1 MTLLDS
7 VEKNPIAITMLNV
20 STYAQYQLS
29 CALGSSI
36 YHWVKGFEKDLPNPL
51 VGFALVISSLLSVS
65 CV

>member
-1 MTLLDS
+1 M
-7 VEKNPIAITMLNV
+7 INV

-51 VGFALVISSLLSVS
+51 VGFLYCISSYISVV